1 MVKISETDVLVIGTG
16 AAGLRASIEAK
27 SRGLRVLTVSKSPAG
42 MNNATAVSGGGFR
55 ASIGGLT
62 PEEHFR
68 DTLEVGKWLNDPN
81 LVRIL
86 SNEGGER
93 VSELKGFGV
102 DVRISFGGAHVGEP
116 FHASGYGITKPMV
129 DYARKI
135 GVELHESVIT
145 TKILKEE
152 DKVIGAVGYD
162 VRSDEPAVFAAESI
176 ILATGGAGALY
187 KRTDCPLRT
196 VGDGYSL
203 AYHAGA
209 KLRDMEFVQF
219 FPLAL
224 AEAGSPPHLLGG
236 ALTEESRI
244 INRLGEDIVEKHN
257 VSLRPLVLKSR
268 DLLSRAIMMEILE
281 GRGVDGAVLVD
292 ARDFFR
298 KGSSEGWFSSGSYEF
313 IREKLKGGE
322 KPLRVAPISHFC
334 MGGIIIDGYGRTG
347 VTGLFAAGEAVGGLH
362 GANRHGGNALTEAIV
377 FGARAGE
384 AAAEFAGSKIS
395 SKIESEAQ
403 PELERYRTIRHG
415 GSAGAINPRSI
426 LNKLRDLM
434 WTNAGI
440 IRDEKGLSEAL
451 DEIIRLRGLLPM
463 LRASSN
469 SSMLE
474 ALEAP
479 MALDAA
485 EMIVRA
491 ALMRTESR
499 GAHYRRD
506 YPEEDDLSWRASVN
520 LSLGENRKMLL
531 EKAPT

>member
-1 MVKISETDVLVIGTG
+1 MVKLFDTGVLVVGAG
-16 AAGLRASIEAK
+16 AAGLRASIEAR
-27 SRGLRVLTVSKSPAG
+27 SRGVQVSIVSKTPAG

-55 ASIGGLT
+55 ATLGGLT

-68 DTLEVGKWLNDPN
+68 DTLTVGKGINDSN
-81 LVRIL
+81 LVRIF
-86 SNEGGER
+86 SKEGGER
-93 VSELKGFGV
+93 VSELRRFGV
-102 DVRISFGGAHVGEP
+102 EIRISFGGAHVGEP
-116 FHASGYGITKPMV
+116 FHASGYRITKPMV

-135 GVELHESVIT
+135 GVKFHENVII

-152 DKVIGAVGYD
+152 GEVIGAVGYD
-162 VRSDEPAVFAAESI
+162 IRNDEPTIFSAKAV

-187 KRTDCPLRT
+187 KRTDCPFRT

-203 AYHAGA
+203 AYSAGA

-224 AEAGSPPHLLGG
+224 AEADAPPHLLGG

-244 INRLGEDIVEKHN
+244 INRLGEDIAEKHRVN
-257 VSLRPLVLKSR
+257 LRPLVLKSR
-268 DLLSRAIMMEILE
+268 DLLSRAIMIEILE
-281 GRGVDGAVLVD
+281 GRGVDNAVLID
-292 ARDFFR
+292 ARDYFK
-298 KGSSEGWFSSGSYEF
+298 KGSKEGWFSSRSYEF
-313 IREKLKGGE
+313 FKERLKGGE

-334 MGGIIIDGYGRTG
+334 MGGIIIDGYGHTG
-347 VTGLFAAGEAVGGLH
+347 VAGLFAAGEVVGGLH

-384 AAAEFAGSKIS
+384 AAAEFAESRIHP
-395 SKIESEAQ
+395 KIESEAQ
-403 PELERYRTIRHG
+403 PELERYKTIRDG
-415 GSAGAINPRSI
+415 GSAGAINPRTI
-426 LNKLRDLM
+426 LNQLRDLM

-440 IRDEKGLSEAL
+440 VRDEKSLSEAL
-451 DEIIRLRGLLPM
+451 DTIIRLRGLLPM
-463 LRASSN
+463 LRASQN

-474 ALEAP
+474 ALETP

-491 ALMRTESR
+491 AFMRTESR

-506 YPEEDDLSWRASVN
+506 YPKEDPSWRASVN
-520 LSLGENRKMLL
+520 LSLGAKGDIIL
-531 EKAPT
+531 EKARI